1 MQEKGGSQFELKIH
15 LLIPVLFTVD
25 VIEAKNVGCEVFKK
39 KNLIWGLPKDIL
51 ALFSK

>member
-25 VIEAKNVGCEVFKK
+25 VIEAKNQLAVRFKK
-39 KNLIWGLPKDIL
+39 KK
-51 ALFSK
+51 